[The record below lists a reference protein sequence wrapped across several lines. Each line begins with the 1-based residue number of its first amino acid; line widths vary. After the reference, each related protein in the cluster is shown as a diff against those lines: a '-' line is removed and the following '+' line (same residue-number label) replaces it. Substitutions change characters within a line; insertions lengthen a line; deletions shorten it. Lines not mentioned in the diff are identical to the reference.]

1 MKLLLQTSEV
11 GVNIIRGRHMESVS
25 MLAKQFFDTPKFV
38 GKYLETGEMFLPG
51 VFEAFL
57 PVFCALLKLAP
68 EPHPHPRPRAR

>member
-25 MLAKQFFDTPKFV
+25 MLAKLFFDTPKFV